1 MVGASKPRTQQTTMP
16 RSLVSFWKRVATSGP
31 TVDGREILPQELRD
45 IAETYR
51 PSLYTAVIWCEHERQ
66 WGSYG
71 TVYAVR
77 LIEEA
82 EDLEPGQVALEAQ
95 LKPND
100 KLLHLNDMGEKL
112 FTSIEIWPNFQ
123 GRGKAYMTGIA
134 VTDEPA
140 SVGTQELYFSAH
152 RRQGRYFAAPVQM
165 DGFSSEP
172 KSDVGKL
179 ISALTGLF
187 KRFASDEKP
196 AGTPTPQTESKPP
209 MDEATATALAALV
222 QQLLIV
228 AAGLQAVI
236 EPAAEEAPAPDQE
249 QIDTVETA
257 VEDIVATAEEQREFS
272 RRRPKVAPKA
282 SPAAPQTGNQALAQS
297 MANIENMFSQLMN
310 NPQGRQVP
318 RTTGVT
324 AEKSKRVL

>member
-1 MVGASKPRTQQTTMP
+1 MP
-16 RSLVSFWKRVATSGP
+16 RSLVSYWKRVATSGP

-152 RRQGRYFAAPVQM
+152 RRQGRYFAAPVHM
-165 DGFSSEP
+165 DGFRNEP

-209 MDEATATALAALV
+209 MDEATATALTALV

-236 EPAAEEAPAPDQE
+236 EPAAEEAPDPDQE

-257 VEDIVATAEEQREFS
+257 VEDIVATAEEQREFN
-272 RRRPKVAPKA
+272 RRRPVAPKKPA
-282 SPAAPQTGNQALAQS
+282 PAAQQSSNQALASS
-297 MANIENMFSQLMN
+297 MANIENMFSQLLN
-310 NPQGRQVP
+310 TPQSRQVP
-318 RTTGVT
+318 RITGGN
-324 AEKSKRVL
+324 ADNKQRVL

>member
-1 MVGASKPRTQQTTMP
+1 MP

-31 TVDGREILPQELRD
+31 TVDGREILPQVLRD

-77 LIEEA
+77 LIEDA
-82 EDLEPGQVALEAQ
+82 DDLEPGQVALEAQ

-112 FTSIEIWPNFQ
+112 FTSIEILPNFQ

-140 SVGTQELYFSAH
+140 SVGTQELYFSAN

-172 KSDVGKL
+172 KNEVGKL

-187 KRFASDEKP
+187 KRFAVDDKP
-196 AGTPTPQTESKPP
+196 AATTTPPTESKPP
-209 MDEATATALAALV
+209 MDEATATALTALV

-236 EPAAEEAPAPDQE
+236 QPAAEEAPQPDPE
-249 QIDTVETA
+249 QIATVETA
-257 VEDIVATAEEQREFS
+257 VEDIVSTAEEKRDFN
-272 RRRPKVAPKA
+272 RRRPLVPPKA
-282 SPAAPQTGNQALAQS
+282 PPAAPQSTNQALASS
-297 MANIENMFSQLMN
+297 MANIENMFSQLLN
-310 NPQGRQVP
+310 TPQGRNVP
-318 RTTGVT
+318 RTTGANT
-324 AEKSKRVL
+324 DKKRVL